1 MHACS
6 PLSRLLFPAI
16 MRGPNQRGPRIE
28 FALETWGRN
37 ASARPL
43 FSPFQAKCIQWTYD
57 LNSKFCGFR
66 RFWWLA
72 LSVLASNV
80 NHTGNVLGSV
90 HCNFPAVHVHNARGT
105 CMAWLHGLGNCRS
118 KKAFVPWASDHSEPF
133 PFFCSLLVRRALS
146 WLYWLT
152 SGGWFLLCSG
162 CFRWW
167 TVKSAFFAFVI
178 ERTPSF
184 QRFIVHRKKP
194 RILPSFPMIDWWFF
208 LPSWWQL
215 FKSTSRIFLS
225 ECQSW
230 KPLYVLKEW
239 LLKESIISNGN
250 PNVSTKF
257 LGIRGSAKSSPS
269 RAPWPSNIDNHIQN
283 DPVYAHPA
291 CISLELKIHEYSLP
305 WNR

>member
-6 PLSRLLFPAI
+6 PLSRLLVQTI
-16 MRGPNQRGPRIE
+16 MRGPNQRGSRIE

-184 QRFIVHRKKP
+184 QRFIVHWKNRESC
-194 RILPSFPMIDWWFF
+194 RVSRWLIDDFF
-208 LPSWWQL
+208 CHLGGNYSKARQEY
-215 FKSTSRIFLS
+215 S
-225 ECQSW
+225 CQ
-230 KPLYVLKEW
+230 
-239 LLKESIISNGN
+239 
-250 PNVSTKF
+250 NVSH
-257 LGIRGSAKSSPS
+257 GSPFTFSKSDCWKNP
-269 RAPWPSNIDNHIQN
+269 
-283 DPVYAHPA
+283 
-291 CISLELKIHEYSLP
+291 
-305 WNR
+305 